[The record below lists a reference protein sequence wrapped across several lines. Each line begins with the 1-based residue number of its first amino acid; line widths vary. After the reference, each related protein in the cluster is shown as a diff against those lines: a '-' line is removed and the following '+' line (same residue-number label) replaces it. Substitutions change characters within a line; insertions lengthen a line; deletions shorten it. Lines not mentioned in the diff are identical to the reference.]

1 MRTVESMQIET
12 GAAAIENI
20 VIGPKSRDDIPPLL
34 LGVQHLHATAA
45 LRGAMIWG
53 CRRGASIAM

>member
-1 MRTVESMQIET
+1 MRTVESMQIEV

-34 LGVQHLHATAA
+34 ERVSDLLV
-45 LRGAMIWG
+45 GAG
-53 CRRGASIAM
+53 RRVVKKRSLYT